1 MKEECDI
8 VDKLNSVILKKKSN
22 YRAKMMLENTNKE
35 NVSVDFFMRDILQRG
50 EEQGTNEANDN
61 NNN

>member
-22 YRAKMMLENTNKE
+22 YRAKMMLKNTNKE